1 MFKNKQFVVIGL
13 GRFGM
18 SVATT
23 LSDAGYEVMAVDNN
37 EETIQEISS
46 VVTHA
51 VEADVTDVDVL
62 KSLGIKDFDVAVVGI
77 GRDIQSSIMVTLL
90 LKEIGI
96 KYVIAKASSDLH
108 VKVLEKLGAD
118 RIISPEQDMGIRI
131 ANTLMSGSIVEHIQ
145 LSPEYSIVEIVSLPE
160 WKGQTIVDLNMRA
173 NYGINIIAIERDK
186 HIKITPGPNFTL
198 NENDILVVVG
208 TNEKI
213 QELQRNAIK

>member
-1 MFKNKQFVVIGL
+1 MLKNKQFLVIGL

-23 LSDAGYEVMAVDNN
+23 LSDAGYEVMAVDND

-51 VEADVTDVDVL
+51 VEADVTDIDVL
-62 KSLGIKDFDVAVVGI
+62 KSLGVKNFDVAIVGI

-118 RIISPEQDMGIRI
+118 RIISPEQDMGVRI
-131 ANTLMSGSIVEHIQ
+131 ANTLMSGNIVEHIQ

-160 WKGQTIVDLNMRA
+160 WNGKTIRELNMRA
-173 NYGINIIAIERDK
+173 NYGINIIAIERDS
-186 HIKITPGPNFTL
+186 HINITPGPDFPL
-198 NENDILVVVG
+198 DENDVLVVVG
-208 TNEKI
+208 TNDKI
-213 QELQRNAIK
+213 QKLEQETTK